1 MAPEYSNLQFRLMQ
15 NFTTRY
21 ASRTITQYV
30 SDRSGMQV
38 VVVDGQGPIVHGY
51 FALATEIF
59 DDSGAPHTLEHLVFE
74 GSKNYRYKGLLGKL
88 SSRAYSHTN
97 AFTAP
102 DHTFYTLESAGWD
115 AFAQILPVYLDHIL
129 VPTITDESI
138 MTEIWHIDGEG
149 YDAGVVYSEMQAK
162 QSRSSKL
169 MHTKACRLL
178 YPDNVGFHYETSGVT
193 DALRKLDPQRI
204 RQFHRETYQPR
215 NLCLVLVGDVDQDNL
230 LQVLTDFEESIKDDI
245 PCLNTPFKRP
255 WIDSAQPP
263 EIDETKIAIV
273 EFPEE
278 DESVGEILAVL
289 FGPDCI
295 DRIESSAL
303 NLLLTYLC
311 GSSVSVLEN
320 VMVEKEELASSV
332 SCRTDHRPKMVIWLQ
347 ATGVAAEKLKF
358 VEKRLFELLKEVAS
372 KPIDMDYMRE
382 CIRREKRQVKYLAE
396 TNEDFYAMNIINDY
410 VFGKRD
416 GSTLKHLEDLEQ
428 YDELEK
434 WTDQQWRDFLSKW
447 MVDAPHISIL
457 GKPSKELAAKMKKNE
472 EDRLAKRKEDLG
484 AERLEE
490 FAKRLEAAK
499 KKNDEPIPTSVIDR
513 WSVPGTQSI
522 HLIESDTARSG
533 HACAVGQS
541 SGPAQNLID
550 SKSRGELPLFL
561 QFENVPT
568 DFAHIIIHIGTSQV
582 PKELKPL
589 MPIFMDN
596 FFNTHI
602 MRDGK
607 QIGFEQV
614 VMELKRDT
622 IAYSLQSSR
631 RMGDPDGIMIMFIVE
646 SENYA
651 TAVEW
656 IRTMMFDSIFD
667 PQRLKTSVIKAL
679 AAIPKLKSD
688 GNAMANEVNATIHMK
703 KSSLAVAERVLP
715 RAVYLKKLQKLLES
729 NPETVVDW
737 FNTVRNS
744 LFTLQNL
751 RLLVT
756 ADLKILQDP
765 LTTWDTLSK
774 SLTVAENMIEIPK
787 PVDLLKDEGRK
798 PGSVGAII
806 VPMATLESSY
816 SISTAQGLTSFGDPR
831 LASIMVAIA
840 YLEVTEGPLWK
851 AVRGAGCAYGSGF
864 SPDITSGVISYHV
877 YGSPDVSKVIKAS
890 KDAISKIANGEVK
903 FDRSLLKGTISQIVL
918 ELAQKQ
924 STMPRAA
931 QQKFV
936 QGVVRGLSKDW
947 DTEILRRA
955 RAVTEDE
962 IKAALRETI
971 LPCFE
976 PGKSNVVVTSA
987 KAMQE
992 GMETAFKCMGY
1003 KVQTYSLDPE
1013 GGEEN
1018 EFLEEDE
1025 ELDRLG
1031 ILET

>member
-1 MAPEYSNLQFRLMQ
+1 ML
-15 NFTTRY
+15 
-21 ASRTITQYV
+21 
-30 SDRSGMQV
+30 D
-38 VVVDGQGPIVHGY
+38 IV
-51 FALATEIF
+51 L
-59 DDSGAPHTLEHLVFE
+59 S
-74 GSKNYRYKGLLGKL
+74 LLGSCIPAVPPGSL
-88 SSRAYSHTN
+88 Y
-97 AFTAP
+97 
-102 DHTFYTLESAGWD
+102 DLTFREMSA
-115 AFAQILPVYLDHIL
+115 
-129 VPTITDESI
+129 
-138 MTEIWHIDGEG
+138 
-149 YDAGVVYSEMQAK
+149 
-162 QSRSSKL
+162 
-169 MHTKACRLL
+169 
-178 YPDNVGFHYETSGVT
+178 
-193 DALRKLDPQRI
+193 
-204 RQFHRETYQPR
+204 
-215 NLCLVLVGDVDQDNL
+215 LCLVVDSV
-230 LQVLTDFEESIKDDI
+230 VLTVNPSASHGQGFPVSVFTLERDAATWKVVPI
-245 PCLNTPFKRP
+245 PPSLGLTTEAIETFISWLITRRKRRLLARALQL
-255 WIDSAQPP
+255 AQVMKAMDALMLPRDA
-263 EIDETKIAIV
+263 IDETKIGIV

-303 NLLLTYLC
+303 NMLLTYLC

-332 SCRTDHRPKMVIWLQ
+332 SYRTDPRPKMVIWLQ
-347 ATGVAAEKLKF
+347 ATGVATEKLEF

-396 TNEDFYAMNIINDY
+396 TDEDFYAMNIINDY

-457 GKPSKELAAKMKKNE
+457 GKPSKALAAKMKKNE

-513 WSVPGTQSI
+513 WSVPGPQSI
-522 HLIESDTARSG
+522 HFIESDTARSG

-550 SKSRGELPLFL
+550 SKTRGELPLFL

-568 DFAHIIIHIGTSQV
+568 DFVHIIIHIGTPQV

-607 QIGFEQV
+607 QVDFEQV

-631 RMGDPDGIMIMFIVE
+631 RMGDPDGIMIMFLVE
-646 SENYA
+646 SKKYA

-679 AAIPKLKSD
+679 AAIPKSKRD
-688 GNAMANEVNATIHMK
+688 GNAMANEVNAAIHMK
-703 KSSLAVAERVLP
+703 KSSLAVAELVLP
-715 RAVYLKKLQKLLES
+715 RVVYLKKLQKLLES

-737 FNTVRNS
+737 FNTVQNS

-756 ADLKILQDP
+756 ANLEILQDP

-774 SLTVAENMIEIPK
+774 SLAVAKKMIEISK

-806 VPMATLESSY
+806 VPMATLENSY

-877 YGSPDVSKVIKAS
+877 YRSSDVSKTIKAS

-903 FDRSLLKGTISQIVL
+903 FDRSLLKGAISQIIL

-947 DTEILRRA
+947 DTEILRRV

-962 IKAALRETI
+962 IKTALRETI

-1003 KVQTYSLDPE
+1003 KVQTYELSYFHDEHSLDPE
-1013 GGEEN
+1013 GGEET
-1018 EFLEEDE
+1018 EFLEEDQ